1 MARPRKTSAN
11 LKRKIS
17 KEERAQRQAAEE
29 KIKVKTDQLLTPP
42 ERLTERARQEF
53 LRVVE
58 ESKKLEVLDNLDL
71 TFLIIYAEAWDAYCT
86 CSEEIIKNGMTQ
98 VKELTTGSYEVP
110 SVYVKLQEHYTN
122 IIMRCSSKLGL
133 AVTDRLKIVVPQ
145 VEEKQ
150 NKFLN
155 LLK

>member
-58 ESKKLEVLDNLDL
+58 ESKELEVLDNLDL
-71 TFLIIYAEAWDAYCT
+71 TFLIIYAEAWDA
-86 CSEEIIKNGMTQ
+86 
-98 VKELTTGSYEVP
+98 
-110 SVYVKLQEHYTN
+110 
-122 IIMRCSSKLGL
+122 
-133 AVTDRLKIVVPQ
+133 
-145 VEEKQ
+145 
-150 NKFLN
+150 
-155 LLK
+155 